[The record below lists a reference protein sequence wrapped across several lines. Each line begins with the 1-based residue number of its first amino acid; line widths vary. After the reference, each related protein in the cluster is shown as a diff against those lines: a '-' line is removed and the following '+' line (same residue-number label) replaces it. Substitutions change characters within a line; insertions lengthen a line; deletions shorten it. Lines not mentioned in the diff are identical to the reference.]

1 MSILFSEVYKNCME
15 WIQSVWAILSKQKQT
30 DMYIKC
36 LFLYQFKKK
45 AYIYIQVNLV
55 ISKFTG
61 PLQNFELSEIR
72 LKGSK
77 GLCLIGNTVRKFGQK
92 WMQTIVVSHYN
103 ILIIICTYCVYFSH
117 VRKYWFFKN
126 K

>member
-45 AYIYIQVNLV
+45 AYIYRW
-55 ISKFTG
+55 ISLSRSSRDRCKISSYPKFD
-61 PLQNFELSEIR
+61 L
-72 LKGSK
+72 
-77 GLCLIGNTVRKFGQK
+77 
-92 WMQTIVVSHYN
+92 
-103 ILIIICTYCVYFSH
+103 
-117 VRKYWFFKN
+117 
-126 K
+126 